1 MTDVF
6 SEALSDIYDAF
17 QDAGDTGIMDAVF
30 NPAIGD
36 PVSCTVRIYNT
47 DDRQVE
53 GFEGQVTE
61 EITVIEYQLSEI
73 GRDIEDG
80 ETFVI
85 NGTTYTA
92 DGMQGRDSVSRRI
105 AVI

>member
-6 SEALSDIYDAF
+6 SEALSDIYNTF
-17 QDAGDTGIMDAVF
+17 QDAGDTGIRDAVF
-30 NPAIGD
+30 NPAVGD
-36 PVSCTVRIYNT
+36 PLSCKVRIYNT
-47 DDRQVE
+47 DSLQVE

-61 EITVIEYQLSEI
+61 EITVIEYQLAEI

-85 NGTTYTA
+85 DGTTYTA
-92 DGMQGRDSVSRRI
+92 DGMQGRDSVSRRV
-105 AVI
+105 AVV